1 MPKHDFMT
9 DEQYAR
15 FCELLNKFT
24 ARKRLT
30 IAEDDELEYLMDLD
44 MKTYGTPE
52 YLAFAAEMDARLEAM
67 YAPQEEVR

>member
-9 DEQYAR
+9 DEQYER
-15 FCELLNKFT
+15 FRELLSKFN

-30 IAEDDELEYLMDLD
+30 IAEDNELEYLIDLD
-44 MKTYGTPE
+44 MKTYETPK

-67 YAPQEEVR
+67 YAPQEEE